1 MSRTNPEAAE
11 ILLPFLKWAGGK
23 RWFAERCMH
32 LIPEKFERYIEPFL
46 GSGAMFFALRP
57 KQAILSDL
65 NDDLINCYR
74 ALRDAPTAIAEMLTA
89 HQAEHSEDH
98 YYKVR
103 AEKPDEPVMRAAW
116 FLYLNRT
123 CWNGLYRVNRK
134 NEFNVPIGT
143 KMAVVLDSDD
153 FAASSRILQGVE
165 LENRDFE
172 QTLAAAGAGD
182 FVFVDPP
189 YTVKHNFNGF
199 VKYNDKIFS
208 WADQVRLRD
217 AVVDAAERGASVLIT
232 NANHASIRE
241 IYSGVGCM
249 DVVRRAS
256 VLAANSKHRVQ
267 TDELVVRTWLP
278 PRPIVLDV
286 ASSPEMNSLD

>member
-1 MSRTNPEAAE
+1 MSRTPTETAE

-23 RWFAERCMH
+23 RWFADRCMH
-32 LIPEKFERYIEPFL
+32 LIPETFERYIEPFL

-57 KQAILSDL
+57 EQAILSDL

-74 ALRDAPTAIAEMLTA
+74 AVRDAPMAIAEMLAA
-89 HQAEHSEDH
+89 HHADHCEDH

-103 AEKPDEPVMRAAW
+103 ADKPDEPVMRAAW

-143 KMAVVLDSDD
+143 KTAVVLDSDD
-153 FAASSRILQGVE
+153 FAASSRILRGAA

-172 QTLAAAGAGD
+172 QTLALAGAGD

-189 YTVKHNFNGF
+189 YTVKHNLNGF

-217 AVVDAAERGASVLIT
+217 AIVEAAARGALVLVT

-241 IYSGVGCM
+241 IYDGVGCM
-249 DVVRRAS
+249 EVVRRAS

-278 PRPIVLDV
+278 AYPIVSDAVMTTEVL
-286 ASSPEMNSLD
+286 S

>member
-1 MSRTNPEAAE
+1 MSRTRADEAE

-32 LIPEKFERYIEPFL
+32 LIPNTFDRYIEPFL
-46 GSGAMFFALRP
+46 GSGAMYFALRP
-57 KQAILSDL
+57 EKAILSDL

-74 ALRDAPTAIAEMLTA
+74 AVCNAPLAITELLALYHA
-89 HQAEHSEDH
+89 GHSEEY

-103 AEKPDEPVMRAAW
+103 ANKPEDPILRAAW

-143 KMAVVLDSDD
+143 KTAVVLDSDD
-153 FAASSRILQGVE
+153 FAASSRILCGAE

-172 QTLAAAGAGD
+172 ETLALAGAGD

-189 YTVKHNFNGF
+189 YTVKHNLNGF

-217 AVVDAAERGASVLIT
+217 AVIEAATRGASVLVT
-232 NANHASIRE
+232 NANHASVRE
-241 IYSGVGCM
+241 IYEGVGRM
-249 DVVRRAS
+249 EVVRRAS
-256 VLAANSKHRVQ
+256 VLAASAKHRVQ
-267 TDELVVRTWLP
+267 TDELIVRTWLP
-278 PRPIVLDV
+278 SMPLALDAVLTV
-286 ASSPEMNSLD
+286 EAEA